1 MKLKIGKIYK
11 IYLNKNYERSN
22 IDDVYLHFAS
32 KLTKTKE
39 GQLYSSKFDVQVLK
53 NVSSCAN
60 LIFIGY
66 EGEKINF
73 LDLFLMEKLSTI
85 IVKNFFKYS
94 KFQNYKFIQ
103 YEI

>member
-66 EGEKINF
+66 EGEKNQF
-73 LDLFLMEKLSTI
+73 LRFIFNGKI
-85 IVKNFFKYS
+85 IYDHSEEFFQVF
-94 KFQNYKFIQ
+94 KFS
-103 YEI
+103 EI